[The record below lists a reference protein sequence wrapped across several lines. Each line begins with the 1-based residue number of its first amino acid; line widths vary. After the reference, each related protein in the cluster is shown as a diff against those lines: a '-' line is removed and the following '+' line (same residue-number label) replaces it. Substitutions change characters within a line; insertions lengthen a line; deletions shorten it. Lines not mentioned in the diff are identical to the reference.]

1 MKQLSFL
8 LLIATLLSTTHAFL
22 QTGSTISSASGC
34 SRSRAV
40 SGALFSTVA
49 DEEAAVKKNDALLKR
64 DRYVATN
71 RFTVRQGRAA
81 KFEKRWGKFSIVW
94 CASSSSLC
102 ALLLYHLVSL
112 SLSCHFFSCSRS
124 FFFSHQCVLFFHNLP
139 ADRSSR
145 LAELDGFKYFQLMR
159 RVGLDNEANSG
170 ESSLSLNKGCL
181 FLIQ

>member
-49 DEEAAVKKNDALLKR
+49 DEEAAVKKNDELLKR

-102 ALLLYHLVSL
+102 ALLLYHLCLSL
-112 SLSCHFFSCSRS
+112 SLMPLFFLLSILFLFTSMCTFFSQPTSRS
-124 FFFSHQCVLFFHNLP
+124 LVQVS
-139 ADRSSR
+139 
-145 LAELDGFKYFQLMR
+145 
-159 RVGLDNEANSG
+159 
-170 ESSLSLNKGCL
+170 
-181 FLIQ
+181 